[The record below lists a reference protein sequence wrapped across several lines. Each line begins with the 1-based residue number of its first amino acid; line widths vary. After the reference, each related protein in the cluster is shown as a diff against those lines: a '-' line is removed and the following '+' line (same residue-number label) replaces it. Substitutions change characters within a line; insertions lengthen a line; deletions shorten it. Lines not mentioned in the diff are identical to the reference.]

1 MAPSVAEPAAR
12 ERGSTADVTG
22 VVVLGCCAAWAL
34 ITAAGRESRPEGML
48 LALLAVAAGYAC
60 GRIGGAL
67 LPVAA
72 PVGAALAGVALAA
85 GTPYDL
91 PGPAVGPAPGH
102 TGATAAQL
110 ALAAGAACCAAW
122 ATRRPGLRLSLRL
135 MALAVA
141 GSALVLGS
149 VAGCVA
155 ALVVLIC
162 SLAAGA
168 ARHRLPALAGAAVLV
183 ACAAGGSWA
192 LAEGRLPDGLV
203 TRAEA
208 RLTEHRM
215 LLWRDAVGLA
225 EDHPVLGAGPDRFG
239 DLSTTVQQ
247 TANSDGKPHSAVL
260 KQAAEQGVPGVLL
273 LGAAY
278 GWVLHSLWR
287 SERSTGVALTAGAAL
302 TVLALLSVASN
313 ALSFVQVTAAAG
325 LLAGLAAA
333 RPLGEAGG
341 AAAPA
346 TGSWPR
352 VQGAFP
358 P

>member
-34 ITAAGRESRPEGML
+34 ISAAGRESRPEGML

-91 PGPAVGPAPGH
+91 PGPAVGPTPGH

-122 ATRRPGLRLSLRL
+122 ATRRPALRLL
-135 MALAVA
+135 ALAVA
-141 GSALVLGS
+141 AAALVLGS
-149 VAGCVA
+149 AAGCVA
-155 ALVVLIC
+155 ALVVLVC
-162 SLAAGA
+162 SLAAGP

-192 LAEGRLPDGLV
+192 LAEGRLPDGLLA
-203 TRAEA
+203 RAEV

-215 LLWRDAVGLA
+215 LLWQDAVGLA

-239 DLSTTVQQ
+239 DLSATVQQ

-273 LGAAY
+273 LAAAY

-302 TVLALLSVASN
+302 TVLALLSVATN

-333 RPLGEAGG
+333 RPLSEGGG